1 MNDLFQFGSPSF
13 LLLSLFII
21 SFATYI
27 TFHMQWKWQA
37 GGLLASISNFVGP
50 ALVFTLGLWTM
61 HVVFLLATNFMLHLD
76 WAIIL
81 YFSATTCLVALSLR
95 CFYNSRLPER
105 MVEAVAALLMSAGI
119 VSLHYISMFSHSLH
133 RVELHISLFLVSV
146 LVSFAGCYV
155 AFILLRLRT
164 QWRYMAASF
173 SVGISSMS
181 MQAIGMYALTVE
193 YRHLMTFDRLNHY
206 LMLLAFVLGI
216 MVVLMITFSYTTW
229 LSLKK
234 YNQIDERYK
243 LLVENSTDTIAII
256 IDGKWE
262 YLNPSGL
269 RLFEAERESE
279 LVGHCIL
286 KLLNDGNHIEMKA
299 WLDGEQDSEERELR
313 MIELQWHTLKGK
325 PILTEM
331 VHMRTIYGGKQAE
344 QVIIRDI
351 TERKRKEQ
359 MYVNAEKLSI
369 AGELA
374 AGVAHEIRNPLTSL
388 KGFMQ
393 LIASGR
399 VQETQFLPIM
409 KAELSRIESTVSELL
424 MLSKPQAMELRPT
437 NLRELLSEC
446 SASVGAQASVHRVRI
461 RHRFKAES
469 PWVLGVNIQLKQ
481 AFINVMKNA
490 IEAMPDGGL
499 LLVELKREDYGTL
512 QVILADN
519 GTGMPDE
526 QLAKLGQPFYSTKDK
541 GTGLG
546 LLVTYKIINNHNG
559 GISIESELGKGT
571 TLKILLPS
579 AQAPGHNLA
588 TE

>member
-1 MNDLFQFGSPSF
+1 MNDLFQYGSPSF

-21 SFATYI
+21 CFATYI

-37 GGLLASISNFVGP
+37 GSLLASISHFVGP

-61 HVVFLLATNFMLHLD
+61 HVVFLLATNFMLHLE
-76 WAIIL
+76 WTIFL
-81 YFSATTCLVALSLR
+81 YFSATTCLVAFSLR
-95 CFYNSRLPER
+95 CFHNSRRSER
-105 MVEAVAALLMSAGI
+105 LVEIVAGFLMSAGI
-119 VSLHYISMFSHSLH
+119 VSLHYISMFSHSFH
-133 RVELHISLFLVSV
+133 RIELHIPLFFVSV

-155 AFILLRLRT
+155 AFVLLRRRT
-164 QWRYMAASF
+164 KWHYMAASA
-173 SVGISSMS
+173 SVGISSMGLH
-181 MQAIGMYALTVE
+181 AIGMYALTVE
-193 YRHLMTFDRLNHY
+193 YRHLMTSDRLNHY

-256 IDGKWE
+256 VDGKWE

-269 RLFEAERESE
+269 RLFEAENESE
-279 LVGHCIL
+279 LVGECIF
-286 KLLNDGNHIEMKA
+286 KLLHGGNHLEMEA
-299 WLDGEQDSEERELR
+299 WLAYVPESAERELR
-313 MIELQWHTLKGK
+313 SIELHWKTLKDK

-351 TERKRKEQ
+351 SERKRREQ
-359 MYVNAEKLSI
+359 LYVNAEKLSI

-399 VQETQFLPIM
+399 VQDTQFLPIM
-409 KAELSRIESTVSELL
+409 KAELSRIESTVTELL
-424 MLSKPQAMELRPT
+424 MLSKPQAIELKPT
-437 NLRELLSEC
+437 NLKELLSEC
-446 SASVGAQASVHRVRI
+446 SAAVGAQASVHRVRI

-469 PWVLGVNIQLKQ
+469 AWVLGVKIQLKQ

-490 IEAMPDGGL
+490 IEAMPVGGL
-499 LLVELKREDYGTL
+499 LLIELRRADRGTFL
-512 QVILADN
+512 VSLVDN

-559 GISIESELGKGT
+559 QIGIQSELGVGT
-571 TLKILLPS
+571 TLEILLPS
-579 AQAPGHNLA
+579 AAEPGLG
-588 TE
+588 